1 MISETI
7 LHYKIIEKLGEG
19 GMGEVY
25 KAQDT
30 KLDRFVALKFL
41 PSKLTAT
48 EDEKSRFIQEAKTAS
63 AMNHPNVCTIYSI
76 EEYENKEGDNQL
88 FIAME
93 FVDGKTL
100 SDKKETLSDKQKLEI
115 SAQVAEGLAAAH
127 EKGIV
132 HRDIKPDNIMIRKDG
147 IVQIMDF
154 GLAKLYSSGN
164 VSRLTKAGTTL
175 GTMGYMS
182 PEQIQGQDVDHRTD
196 IFSLGVVLYELFAG
210 VSPFR
215 GMHEAALIY
224 EIVNTDVPPISE
236 VKPEFDPEL
245 DRLILECLE
254 KDPPDRC
261 QSAAELARNL
271 RRLKRVSTGSRT
283 ASRFQQAVPVAKE
296 RKQEIKKWKMTSI
309 ALAVLCAAAIAV
321 MFYLIT
327 LPEPGN
333 DLTSYKYTP
342 FETDGVTENG
352 AWSPDGKSIVFTKY
366 YEGTWQLLMRSIDN
380 PRSKLLATTE
390 SKEGFFN
397 IFWAPDGN
405 NIYFIEDYRLKNI
418 GLAGGNPKFIT
429 KYFTPAAGISPDN
442 KTLAVWAPKRI
453 VDSTSVDLSLL
464 MTSPEVGK
472 IRAYNPDPFK
482 NSLGGTPDYIRFSPD
497 GSKIALGII
506 TGQGSE
512 FWILPWPDGPD
523 AKPYQIF
530 KGIKWKNGLPKFEWL
545 ADSKNF
551 VLAVDGNLWI
561 ANTVNGKMRKIT
573 ESVSN
578 ENLAAISPD
587 HKRLLIEES
596 NANYDIVMLP
606 FDGSPL
612 QRIKATSVD
621 EYSATVSSDGKL
633 MAYITN
639 KTGNEEIWLEDEA
652 GNEYPVVTNANF
664 PDSTISTFPA
674 AKISPDGKHIAYF
687 RFGGGKSLRE
697 LWVSNS
703 EGGKPIPV
711 IADSSIVSNFC
722 WSPDGNSLYTSLF
735 GRDNNSNKII
745 PLGNGKITNLPDSAA
760 TNAVPAWSPDGKW
773 IAFPKGSSSKYPTG
787 RILLL
792 SPDGKKSKLIISP
805 VSPSVVYYNLT
816 WSRNSNLLYIASST
830 EKESR
835 LDVID
840 IETGKSRKIASYGFD
855 VALGY
860 EQTQCSIASFSSDG
874 KGLVVNARFANGN
887 LYILDGALGDE

>member
-1 MISETI
+1 MIGSTI
-7 LHYKIIEKLGEG
+7 LHYNILEKLGEG

-76 EEYENKEGDNQL
+76 EEYENKQGDKQL

-100 SDKKETLSDKQKLEI
+100 SDKKETLSEKQKLEI

-154 GLAKLYSSGN
+154 GLAKLYSSKDI
-164 VSRLTKAGTTL
+164 SRLTKAGTTL

-210 VSPFR
+210 QSPFK
-215 GMHEAALIY
+215 GIHEAALVY

-236 VKPEFDPEL
+236 SKPEIDPEL

-271 RRLKRVSTGSRT
+271 RKLKRVSTGSRT
-283 ASRFQQAVPVAKE
+283 ASRIQQAVPVAKE

-309 ALAVLCAAAIAV
+309 ALAVLCVSAIAV
-321 MFYLIT
+321 IFYFIT
-327 LPEPGN
+327 LPRPGN

-366 YEGTWQLLMRSIDN
+366 HEGIWQLLLRSIDN
-380 PRSKLLATTE
+380 SRTTLLSTRD
-390 SKEGFFN
+390 KYDFYN
-397 IFWAPDGN
+397 LFWAPDGN
-405 NIYFIEDYRLKNI
+405 SIYFMMKGRLKNI
-418 GLAGGNPKFIT
+418 GLAGGNPRTLF
-429 KYFTPAAGISPDN
+429 KYQISAAAISPDN
-442 KTLAVWAPKRI
+442 KALVYWTNANL
-453 VDSTSVDLSLL
+453 VDSAMDNFYRLFIST
-464 MTSPEVGK
+464 PEGGK
-472 IRAYNPDPFK
+472 GRFYKPDPFSSK
-482 NSLGGTPDYIRFSPD
+482 LSGTPTYIHFSPD
-497 GSKIALGII
+497 GSKIALGLIAFKA
-506 TGQGSE
+506 SE
-512 FWILPWPDGPD
+512 LWILPWPDGPD
-523 AKPYQIF
+523 AKPFKIF
-530 KGIKWKNGLPKFEWL
+530 KNIKWKDGLPKFEWL

-551 VLAVDGNLWI
+551 VLAFNGNMCI
-561 ANTVNGKMRKIT
+561 ANTESGKMRKIT
-573 ESVSN
+573 ESVIN
-578 ENLAAISPD
+578 ENLAAVSPD
-587 HKRLLIEES
+587 RKRLLIQES

-612 QRIKATSVD
+612 KRVKATSVN
-621 EYSATVSSDGKL
+621 EYSATVSGDGKL
-633 MAYITN
+633 MSYITN
-639 KTGNEEIWLEDEA
+639 RTGRDEIWLENEA
-652 GNEYPVVTNANF
+652 GNEYPVVTNADF
-664 PDSTISTFPA
+664 IDSTISTFPA
-674 AKISPDGKHIAYF
+674 AEIAPDGKHIAFF

-703 EGGKPIPV
+703 EGGKPVPV
-711 IADSSIVSNFC
+711 VAEGKIAMGFC
-722 WSPDGNSLYTSLF
+722 WSPDGNSLYVSYIS
-735 GRDNNSNKII
+735 NNNTYQKII
-745 PLGNGKITNLPDSAA
+745 PLGNGKAINLPDSAYTDVKA
-760 TNAVPAWSPDGKW
+760 AWSPNGKW
-773 IAFPKGSSSKYPTG
+773 IAFPKYHNSEYAKDY
-787 RILLL
+787 ILLL
-792 SPDGKKSKLIISP
+792 SPDGKKSKFIISP
-805 VSPSVVYYNLT
+805 VSLNSVFYNIA
-816 WSRNSNLLYIASST
+816 WSRNSKLLYIASST

-835 LDVID
+835 LDAID
-840 IETGKSRKIASYGFD
+840 IETGKSRKIASYGFNVD
-855 VALGY
+855 LSY
-860 EQTQCSIASFSSDG
+860 DQTQCAVSSISRDR
-874 KGLVVNARFANGN
+874 KGLLVSARFANGS
-887 LYILDGALGDE
+887 LYILDGALVDE

>member
-1 MISETI
+1 MIGDKI
-7 LHYKIIEKLGEG
+7 LHYKILEKLGEG

-41 PSKLTAT
+41 PSQMTAS
-48 EDEKSRFIQEAKTAS
+48 EDDKARFIQEAKAAS
-63 AMNHPNVCTIYSI
+63 SMNHPNVCTIHDI
-76 EEYENKEGDNQL
+76 QEHEGQL
-88 FIAME
+88 FIVME
-93 FVDGKTL
+93 YVEGKTL
-100 SDKKETLSDKQKLEI
+100 KDKKDSLSEKQILEI
-115 SAQVAEGLAAAH
+115 GIQVAEGLAAAH

-154 GLAKLYSSGN
+154 GLAKLYSSKDI
-164 VSRLTKAGTTL
+164 SRLTKAGTTL
-175 GTMGYMS
+175 GTIGYMS

-210 VSPFR
+210 QSPFK
-215 GMHEAALIY
+215 GMHEAALVY

-236 VKPEFDPEL
+236 VKPEIDTEL

-254 KDPPDRC
+254 KDPMDRC

-271 RRLKRVSTGSRT
+271 RRLKRISTGSRT
-283 ASRFQQAVPVAKE
+283 ASRIQQAIPVAKE
-296 RKQEIKKWKMTSI
+296 RKQQIKKWKMTSI

-321 MFYLIT
+321 MFYFIT

-342 FETDGVTENG
+342 FETDGVTKEG
-352 AWSPDGKSIVFTKY
+352 AWAPDGKSIVFTKY

-380 PRSKLLATTE
+380 PRSKLLSTTE
-390 SKEGFFN
+390 SKDGFFN
-397 IFWAPDGN
+397 IFWGPDGN

-418 GLAGGNPKFIT
+418 GLAGGNPKTIF
-429 KYFTPAAGISPDN
+429 KYVLLAACISPDN
-442 KTLAVWAPKRI
+442 KTLVYWTKASF
-453 VDSTSVDLSLL
+453 VDSTFSNNWSLFIS
-464 MTSPEVGK
+464 SPDGNK
-472 IRAYNPDPFK
+472 TKAYNPDPFK
-482 NSLGGTPDYIRFSPD
+482 SSFDYSPDYIRFSPD

-530 KGIKWKNGLPKFEWL
+530 KDIKWKNGLPKFEWL
-545 ADSKNF
+545 TDSKNF

-561 ANTVNGKMRKIT
+561 ANTDNGKMRKVT
-573 ESVSN
+573 ESVLN

-612 QRIKATSVD
+612 KRVKATSVD

-633 MAYITN
+633 MSYITN
-639 KTGNEEIWLEDEA
+639 KTGNEEIWLMDEA

-674 AKISPDGKHIAYF
+674 AEISPEGKHIAFF
-687 RFGGGKSLRE
+687 RVGGGKSLRE

-703 EGGKPIPV
+703 EGGKPVPIV
-711 IADSSIVSNFC
+711 AAGKIALGFC
-722 WSPDGNSLYTSLF
+722 WSPDGNSLYVSYIS
-735 GRDNNSNKII
+735 NNNRHQEII
-745 PLGNGKITNLPDSAA
+745 PLGNGKVINLPDSAVTSA
-760 TNAVPAWSPDGKW
+760 DPVWSPNGKW
-773 IAFPKGSSSKYPTG
+773 IAFPKFPNSEYATG

-792 SPDGKKSKLIISP
+792 SPDGKKSKSIISP
-805 VSPSVVYYNLT
+805 VSPYLVDYNLM
-816 WSRNSNLLYIASST
+816 WSRNSKLLYIASST

-855 VALGY
+855 VTLGY
-860 EQTQCSIASFSSDG
+860 EQTQCSIASISRDG
-874 KGLVVNARFANGN
+874 KGLIVSAKFANGS
-887 LYILDGALGDE
+887 LYILDGALGKE

>member
-1 MISETI
+1 
-7 LHYKIIEKLGEG
+7 
-19 GMGEVY
+19 
-25 KAQDT
+25 
-30 KLDRFVALKFL
+30 
-41 PSKLTAT
+41 
-48 EDEKSRFIQEAKTAS
+48 
-63 AMNHPNVCTIYSI
+63 
-76 EEYENKEGDNQL
+76 
-88 FIAME
+88 
-93 FVDGKTL
+93 
-100 SDKKETLSDKQKLEI
+100 
-115 SAQVAEGLAAAH
+115 
-127 EKGIV
+127 
-132 HRDIKPDNIMIRKDG
+132 
-147 IVQIMDF
+147 
-154 GLAKLYSSGN
+154 
-164 VSRLTKAGTTL
+164 
-175 GTMGYMS
+175 MGYMS

-210 VSPFR
+210 QSPFK
-215 GMHEAALIY
+215 GMHEAALVY

-236 VKPEFDPEL
+236 VKPEIDPEL

-271 RRLKRVSTGSRT
+271 RKLKRVSSGSRT
-283 ASRFQQAVPVAKE
+283 ASRIQQVVPVAKE

-321 MFYLIT
+321 LIYFIT

-342 FETDGVTENG
+342 FETDGVTKEG

-366 YEGTWQLLMRSIDN
+366 HEGTWQLLMRSIDN
-380 PRSKLLATTE
+380 PRSKLLTTTE

-405 NIYFIEDYRLKNI
+405 SIYFIEDYRLKNI
-418 GLAGGNPKFIT
+418 GLAGGNSKFIT
-429 KYFTPAAGISPDN
+429 KDFTPAAEISPDN
-442 KTLAVWAPKRI
+442 KTLAYWAPKGI
-453 VDSTSVDLSLL
+453 IDSTSVDMSLL
-464 MTSPEVGK
+464 ITSPEGGK
-472 IRAYNPDPFK
+472 ISAYNPDPFK
-482 NSLGGTPDYIRFSPD
+482 SSLGGTPDYIHFSPD
-497 GSKIALGII
+497 GSKIALFI
-506 TGQGSE
+506 TAGRGFE

-523 AKPYQIF
+523 AKPFKIF
-530 KGIKWKNGLPKFEWL
+530 KDIKWKNFYPKFEWL
-545 ADSKNF
+545 DDSKNL

-561 ANTVNGKMRKIT
+561 ANSDNGEIRKIT
-573 ESVSN
+573 ESVLN
-578 ENLAAISPD
+578 ENLAAVSTD
-587 HKRLLIEES
+587 RKRLLVEES

-612 QRIKATSVD
+612 KRVKATSVD

-674 AKISPDGKHIAYF
+674 AEISPDGKHIAYF

-703 EGGKPIPV
+703 EGGKPVPIV
-711 IADSSIVSNFC
+711 ADSGIVGNFC
-722 WSPDGNSLYTSLF
+722 WSPDGNSLYVNSIL
-735 GRDNNSNKII
+735 NNVFSQKII
-745 PLGNGKITNLPDSAA
+745 PLGNGKVINLPDSAA
-760 TNAVPAWSPDGKW
+760 TNTNPAWSPDGKW
-773 IAFPKGSSSKYPTG
+773 IAFPKGRSSKYASD
-787 RILLL
+787 RILLF
-792 SPDGKKSKLIISP
+792 SPDGKKSRSVNSP
-805 VSPSVVYYNLT
+805 VHGSAVNYNLA
-816 WSRNSNLLYIASST
+816 WSSDSKFLYIASST

-840 IETGKSRKIASYGFD
+840 IETNKSRKIASYGFD

-860 EQTQCSIASFSSDG
+860 DQTQCSIASISRDE
-874 KGLVVNARFANGN
+874 KGLLVSARFMNGN
-887 LYILDGALGDE
+887 LYMLDGALGK

>member
-1 MISETI
+1 MIGEKI
-7 LHYKIIEKLGEG
+7 LHYKILEKLGEG

-76 EEYENKEGDNQL
+76 EEYENKDGDKQL

-100 SDKKETLSDKQKLEI
+100 SDKKGTLSDKQKLEI

-154 GLAKLYSSGN
+154 GLAKLYASGN

-210 VSPFR
+210 ASPFK
-215 GMHEAALIY
+215 GMHEAALVY

-236 VKPEFDPEL
+236 EKPEFDPEL

-271 RRLKRVSTGSRT
+271 RKLKRVSTGSRT
-283 ASRFQQAVPVAKE
+283 ASRIQQAIPVTKE
-296 RKQEIKKWKMTSI
+296 RKQQINKWKMTSI
-309 ALAVLCAAAIAV
+309 ALAVLCATAIAV
-321 MFYLIT
+321 LFYLIT
-327 LPEPGN
+327 LPKPGN

-342 FETDGVTENG
+342 FETDGVTKEG
-352 AWSPDGKSIVFTKY
+352 AWSPDSKSIVFTKY
-366 YEGTWQLLMRSIDN
+366 HEGTWQLLMRSIDN
-380 PRSKLLATTE
+380 PRSKMLTTTE
-390 SKEGFFN
+390 SKDGFYN

-405 NIYFIEDYRLKNI
+405 SIYFIEDYRLKNI
-418 GLAGGNPKFIT
+418 GLAGGSPKLIT
-429 KYFTPAAGISPDN
+429 KFFTPAAEISPDN
-442 KTLAVWAPKRI
+442 KTLAYWAPKRI
-453 VDSTSVDLSLL
+453 IDSTSFDMSLL
-464 MTSPEVGK
+464 ITSPEGGK
-472 IRAYNPDPFK
+472 ISTYNPDPFK
-482 NSLGGTPDYIRFSPD
+482 SSFDGTPEYIRYSPD
-497 GSKIALGII
+497 GSKIALLL
-506 TGQGSE
+506 TAAQGHE

-523 AKPYQIF
+523 AKPFRIF
-530 KGIKWKNGLPKFEWL
+530 KDIKWENYYPRFEWL
-545 ADSKNF
+545 ADSKNL
-551 VLAVDGNLWI
+551 VLAVNGNLWI
-561 ANTVNGKMRKIT
+561 ANSDNGKMRKIT
-573 ESVSN
+573 ESVLN

-587 HKRLLIEES
+587 RKRLLIEES

-612 QRIKATSVD
+612 KRVKATSVD
-621 EYSATVSSDGKL
+621 EYSATVSSDGML

-639 KTGNEEIWLEDEA
+639 RAGRDEIWLENEA
-652 GNEYPVVTNANF
+652 GNEYPVVTNADFKRQHN
-664 PDSTISTFPA
+664 
-674 AKISPDGKHIAYF
+674 
-687 RFGGGKSLRE
+687 
-697 LWVSNS
+697 
-703 EGGKPIPV
+703 
-711 IADSSIVSNFC
+711 
-722 WSPDGNSLYTSLF
+722 
-735 GRDNNSNKII
+735 
-745 PLGNGKITNLPDSAA
+745 
-760 TNAVPAWSPDGKW
+760 
-773 IAFPKGSSSKYPTG
+773 
-787 RILLL
+787 
-792 SPDGKKSKLIISP
+792 
-805 VSPSVVYYNLT
+805 
-816 WSRNSNLLYIASST
+816 
-830 EKESR
+830 
-835 LDVID
+835 
-840 IETGKSRKIASYGFD
+840 
-855 VALGY
+855 
-860 EQTQCSIASFSSDG
+860 
-874 KGLVVNARFANGN
+874 
-887 LYILDGALGDE
+887 

>member
-1 MISETI
+1 MIGETI
-7 LHYKIIEKLGEG
+7 LHYKILEKLGEG

-76 EEYENKEGDNQL
+76 EEYENKENEKQL

-100 SDKKETLSDKQKLEI
+100 SDKKKTLSDKQKLEI

-127 EKGIV
+127 DKGIV

-196 IFSLGVVLYELFAG
+196 IFSLGVVIYELFAG
-210 VSPFR
+210 QSPFK
-215 GMHEAALIY
+215 GMHEAALVY
-224 EIVNTDVPPISE
+224 EIVNTDVPPITE
-236 VKPEFDPEL
+236 EKPEFDPEL
-245 DRLILECLE
+245 DKLILECLE

-283 ASRFQQAVPVAKE
+283 ASRIQQAVPVAKD

-309 ALAVLCAAAIAV
+309 ALAVLCAVAIAV
-321 MFYLIT
+321 LFYFIT
-327 LPEPGN
+327 LPKPGN

-342 FETDGVTENG
+342 FETDGVTKEG
-352 AWSPDGKSIVFTKY
+352 AWSPDGKSIAYTKY
-366 YEGTWQLLMRSIDN
+366 SEGSWQLLMRSIDN
-380 PRSKLLATTE
+380 PRSKLLTTTE
-390 SKEGFFN
+390 SKEGYFN
-397 IFWAPDGN
+397 LFWAPDGN
-405 NIYFIEDYRLKNI
+405 SIYFIEDYRLKNI
-418 GLAGGNPKFIT
+418 GLAGGKSKSIT
-429 KYFTPAAGISPDN
+429 KDFTPAANISPDN
-442 KTLAVWAPKRI
+442 KTLAFWAPKRI
-453 VDSTSVDLSLL
+453 VDSTSGHMSLFI
-464 MTSPEVGK
+464 TSPEGGE
-472 IRAYNPDPFK
+472 IRTYNPDPFIP
-482 NSLGGTPDYIRFSPD
+482 SVDGTPDYILFSPD
-497 GSKIALGII
+497 GSKIALGLT
-506 TGQGSE
+506 TGQGTE
-512 FWILPWPDGPD
+512 FWILPWPDGPN
-523 AKPYQIF
+523 AKPFKIF
-530 KGIKWKNGLPKFEWL
+530 KDIKWKNGLPRFEWL

-551 VLAVDGNLWI
+551 VLAVDGNMWI
-561 ANTVNGKMRKIT
+561 ANTGNEKMQKIT
-573 ESVSN
+573 SSVIF
-578 ENLAAISPD
+578 ENLSAISPD
-587 HKRLLIEES
+587 RKRLLIGES

-612 QRIKATSVD
+612 TRVKSSSVD

-639 KTGNEEIWLEDEA
+639 KTGNDEIWLEDEA

-664 PDSTISTFPA
+664 PGNKSSSFSA
-674 AKISPDGKHIAYF
+674 AKISPDGKLIAFF
-687 RFGGGKSLRE
+687 RFGGGKSIRE
-697 LWVSNS
+697 LWISNS

-711 IADSSIVSNFC
+711 LADSGVAGNFC
-722 WSPDGNSLYTSLF
+722 WSPDGNSLYTSLWT
-735 GRDNNSNKII
+735 GNNHYNKII
-745 PLGNGKITNLPDSAA
+745 PIGNGKVFDLPDSAETSA
-760 TNAVPAWSPDGKW
+760 GPAWSPDGKW
-773 IAFPKGSSSKYPTG
+773 IAFPKYRNSKYATG

-792 SPDGKKSKLIISP
+792 SPDGKKSKSIISP
-805 VSPSVVYYNLT
+805 VSPSVTYYNLM
-816 WSRNSNLLYIASST
+816 WSRNSKLLYIASST

-840 IETGKSRKIASYGFD
+840 IETGKSHKIGDYGFD
-855 VALGY
+855 VELGY
-860 EQTQCSIASFSSDG
+860 DQTQCSIASISSDG
-874 KGLVVNARFANGN
+874 KGLLVNARFANGS
-887 LYILDGALGDE
+887 LYILDGALGNE